1 MNPYTP
7 PTARL
12 GRADNPPSVLSICGL
27 AFFYGCG
34 ASGLGTLIGAIHSP
48 WLHYWFLH
56 QGVPRGYVY
65 EAIMTSLTV
74 NWIAQGVN
82 TACGLLGGYL
92 LASRVSAHTLL
103 LGAITGLP
111 FIIHAALPYLTYP
124 RPNPWWAQLLSFLL
138 PIPVGMLGV
147 WLGRRRALT
156 RLFWSM

>member
-1 MNPYTP
+1 MNLSIQLFKTMNPYKP
-7 PTARL
+7 PTAGIACMDSL
-12 GRADNPPSVLSICGL
+12 PKASSWGL

-65 EAIMTSLTV
+65 EAIMMSLAV

-92 LASRVSAHTLL
+92 LASRVSSHTLL

-111 FIIHAALPYLTYP
+111 FIIHAALPYLTEP
-124 RPNPWWAQLLSFLL
+124 RPCLLYTS
-138 PIPVGMLGV
+138 PSP
-147 WLGRRRALT
+147 RD
-156 RLFWSM
+156 